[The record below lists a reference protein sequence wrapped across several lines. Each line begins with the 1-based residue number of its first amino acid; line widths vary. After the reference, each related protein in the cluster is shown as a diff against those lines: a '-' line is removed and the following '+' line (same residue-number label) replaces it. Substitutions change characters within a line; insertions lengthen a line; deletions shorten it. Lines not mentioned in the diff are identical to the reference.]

1 MVNSEF
7 RPTQEGLACIFGR
20 SRELL
25 GMSLLVVP
33 CMLQG
38 NLHVKFGITFITCI
52 LMEYINNHVR
62 KFIPDKSYCD
72 I

>member
-38 NLHVKFGITFITCI
+38 NLHIKFGITFICMYTH
-52 LMEYINNHVR
+52 EVH
-62 KFIPDKSYCD
+62 
-72 I
+72 

>member
-25 GMSLLVVP
+25 GMSLLVAP

-38 NLHVKFGITFITCI
+38 NLHVKFGITFIYMYTHEVHQQSCK
-52 LMEYINNHVR
+52 EVY
-62 KFIPDKSYCD
+62 S
-72 I
+72 